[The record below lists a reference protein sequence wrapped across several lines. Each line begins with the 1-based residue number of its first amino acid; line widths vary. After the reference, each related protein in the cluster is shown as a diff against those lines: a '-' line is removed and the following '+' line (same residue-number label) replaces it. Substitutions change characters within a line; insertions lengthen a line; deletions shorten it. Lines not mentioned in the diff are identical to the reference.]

1 MSFQVGDIVGDYQI
15 VGLLGVGGMGKVY
28 KVRNQISD
36 RIDALKVLLPDLAD
50 NPDLEDRFV
59 REIKVLAS
67 LNHPNIA
74 GLRIGGH
81 RDRISLHPAGWP
93 STREA
98 LTPQEPDRREQRSS
112 VPDLSTILIQ
122 LFAGLSRGMVLFLL
136 SAGLSLI
143 FGVMNILNFAH
154 ATFWLLAGYITVTIY
169 NYLLGYFEPGFY
181 LLIPAVVAA
190 TAIMIVVGLVV
201 ERFLIRRMYNR
212 ELAEQLLLTFAL
224 VLILGDVIKLIWGVE
239 NRRIFVPVT
248 PVEAF
253 GAFINPYYFF
263 LIGAGL
269 AVAIGL
275 WAFLHRTKYGKIVRA
290 AVYSREMV
298 SALGIRIP
306 LIYAGVFAAGI
317 GIAAF
322 AAGIFSPLLPMGLGV
337 DIDIIIQCFAV
348 VVIGGFGSILGTFV
362 ASLLVGIVYSFSILL
377 WPDGA
382 VAVIFLIVIAVLIWR
397 PWGLFG
403 TELRS

>member
-1 MSFQVGDIVGDYQI
+1 MAD
-15 VGLLGVGGMGKVY
+15 L
-28 KVRNQISD
+28 N
-36 RIDALKVLLPDLAD
+36 AL
-50 NPDLEDRFV
+50 
-59 REIKVLAS
+59 
-67 LNHPNIA
+67 
-74 GLRIGGH
+74 
-81 RDRISLHPAGWP
+81 
-93 STREA
+93 
-98 LTPQEPDRREQRSS
+98 
-112 VPDLSTILIQ
+112 LIQ

-169 NYLLGYFEPGFY
+169 AYLADTFAPGF
-181 LLIPAVVAA
+181 LLLVPAVIGA
-190 TAIMIVVGLVV
+190 TAIMVVLGLLI
-201 ERFLIRRMYNR
+201 ERFLIRRMYDR
-212 ELAEQLLLTFAL
+212 ELPEQLLLTFAL
-224 VLILGDVIKLIWGVE
+224 VLIIGDVIKLIWGVQ

-253 GAFINPYYFF
+253 GVFINPYYFF
-263 LIGAGL
+263 LIGAGFT
-269 AVAIGL
+269 VAIGMWL
-275 WAFLHRTKYGKIVRA
+275 FLHRTKYGRIVRA
-290 AVYSREMV
+290 AVHSREMV
-298 SALGIRIP
+298 SALGIPIHM
-306 LIYAGVFAAGI
+306 IYAGVFAAGV

-322 AAGIFSPLLPMGLGV
+322 AGGIFSPLLPMALGN
-337 DIDIIIQCFAV
+337 DIDIIVQCFAV

-382 VAVIFLIVIAVLIWR
+382 LAVIFLIVIAVLIWR